1 VLWQRIYRDTDSTF
15 EYAQSSQVDEN
26 ANIYITGQATRPD
39 GFCTM
44 EMDSSGKV
52 TWAREYPY
60 SGGAVGFLMLH
71 NGSVYVA
78 SGLDTLK
85 LVKYDSLGD
94 ELWLS
99 KYGNGGF
106 MLVYVEGYGEEQ
118 SPDFCPMN
126 VDDSGNVYLTGQDD
140 TTYST
145 GKGRRDLGVFGILLK
160 YDPQGKLMWTRTRPW
175 TNERPDGGLDVTW
188 SGAIV
193 GFGKDGALY
202 DIGLG
207 GASAECGIY
216 VLKYRAR

>member
-1 VLWQRIYRDTDSTF
+1 
-15 EYAQSSQVDEN
+15 
-26 ANIYITGQATRPD
+26 
-39 GFCTM
+39 
-44 EMDSSGKV
+44 
-52 TWAREYPY
+52 
-60 SGGAVGFLMLH
+60 
-71 NGSVYVA
+71 
-78 SGLDTLK
+78 LDTLK